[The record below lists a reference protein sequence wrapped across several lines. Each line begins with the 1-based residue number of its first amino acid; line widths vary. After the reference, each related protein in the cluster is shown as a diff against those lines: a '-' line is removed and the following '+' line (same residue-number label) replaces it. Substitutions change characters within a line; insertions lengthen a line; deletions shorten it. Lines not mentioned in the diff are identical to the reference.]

1 MINCEE
7 YQKCLEDIFH
17 RFPSVQ
23 QAGFGNA
30 YKPGLAHMEQF
41 ADLLG
46 RPERNFRTIHVAGT
60 NGKGSV
66 SSMLA
71 SMLSAAGLRTGLYT
85 SPHLLD
91 FRERLKVL
99 PGAGLSPA
107 THATLGTLSPEL
119 VSEAYVYEFITR
131 WRETF
136 EKLDLSFFEIT
147 TGMAFRWFADE
158 KVDVAVIEV
167 GLGGRLDSTNII
179 RPDLSVITSIGL
191 DHCQLL
197 GHTRAAVAGEKA
209 GIIKPGIPALGG
221 EDDAETAAV
230 FEAKAAAEQA
240 PLAFAPREE
249 PALWNQ
255 RRELLAEMDLRGD
268 YQSDN
273 LRTALVARDLLL
285 RDPFYAGLA
294 DEAAVTDALLHTA
307 QRAGLRARWEKLSSR
322 PDVLCDIAHNAPAL
336 KRNFAQLESL
346 LRSGTYARLL
356 IVYAVMADKDL
367 EAIFPYF
374 PREASWFFATPT
386 TPRALPARQI
396 LERYRAYCQSAG
408 IPAGEAC
415 AVDSVPEAVRKALAA
430 ADPETL
436 LYIGG
441 STFAVADALP
451 LFGHIK

>member
-1 MINCEE
+1 M
-7 YQKCLEDIFH
+7 
-17 RFPSVQ
+17 
-23 QAGFGNA
+23 AGGS
-30 YKPGLAHMEQF
+30 GGM
-41 ADLLG
+41 
-46 RPERNFRTIHVAGT
+46 AGT
-60 NGKGSV
+60 
-66 SSMLA
+66 
-71 SMLSAAGLRTGLYT
+71 R
-85 SPHLLD
+85 
-91 FRERLKVL
+91 
-99 PGAGLSPA
+99 
-107 THATLGTLSPEL
+107 ATLGTLSPEL

-209 GIIKPGIPALGG
+209 GIIKPGIPALCG
-221 EDDAETAAV
+221 EDDAETAPV
-230 FEAKAAAEQA
+230 FEAKAAAEHA
-240 PLAFAPREE
+240 PLTFAPRVN
-249 PALWNQ
+249 PSLWDNRDALL
-255 RRELLAEMDLRGD
+255 RRMDLRGD
-268 YQSDN
+268 YQADN
-273 LRTALVARDLLL
+273 LRTVLAARDILR
-285 RDPFYAGLA
+285 RDPFYSGLA
-294 DEAAVTDALLHTA
+294 DAATTEDALIHTA

-367 EAIFPYF
+367 EAIFPFF

>member
-1 MINCEE
+1 
-7 YQKCLEDIFH
+7 
-17 RFPSVQ
+17 
-23 QAGFGNA
+23 
-30 YKPGLAHMEQF
+30 
-41 ADLLG
+41 
-46 RPERNFRTIHVAGT
+46 
-60 NGKGSV
+60 
-66 SSMLA
+66 MLA
-71 SMLSAAGLRTGLYT
+71 SLLSSAGLRTGLYT

-91 FRERLKVL
+91 FRERLRIL
-99 PGAGLSPA
+99 PAAGIPA
-107 THATLGTLSPEL
+107 ETRATLGTLSPEL

-197 GHTRAAVAGEKA
+197 GHTRAAVAAEKA
-209 GIIKPGIPALGG
+209 GIIKPGRPVLAG
-221 EDDAETAAV
+221 EDDAETAPV

-240 PLAFAPREE
+240 PLAFAPRVN
-249 PALWNQ
+249 PSLWDNRDALL
-255 RRELLAEMDLRGD
+255 RRMDLRGD
-268 YQSDN
+268 YQCDN

-307 QRAGLRARWEKLSSR
+307 QRAGLRARWEKLASN
-322 PDVLCDIAHNAPAL
+322 PDVICDIAHNAPAL
-336 KRNFAQLESL
+336 KRNFAQLEGL
-346 LRSGTYARLL
+346 LRSGTYDRLL

>member
-1 MINCEE
+1 
-7 YQKCLEDIFH
+7 
-17 RFPSVQ
+17 
-23 QAGFGNA
+23 
-30 YKPGLAHMEQF
+30 
-41 ADLLG
+41 
-46 RPERNFRTIHVAGT
+46 
-60 NGKGSV
+60 
-66 SSMLA
+66 MLA
-71 SMLSAAGLRTGLYT
+71 SLLSSAGLRTGLYT

-91 FRERLKVL
+91 FRERLRVL
-99 PGAGLSPA
+99 PAAGMV
-107 THATLGTLSPEL
+107 TKE
-119 VSEAYVYEFITR
+119 YVWTFIRR
-131 WRETF
+131 WREDF
-136 EKLDLSFFEIT
+136 ERMNLSFFEIT

-158 KVDVAVIEV
+158 QVDVAVIEV

-209 GIIKPGIPALGG
+209 GIIKPGRPVLAG
-221 EDDAETAAV
+221 EDDAETAPV

-240 PLAFAPREE
+240 PLTFAPRVN
-249 PALWNQ
+249 PSLWDNRDALL
-255 RRELLAEMDLRGD
+255 RRMDLRGD
-268 YQSDN
+268 YQADN
-273 LRTALVARDLLL
+273 LRTVLAARDILR
-285 RDPFYAGLA
+285 RDPFYSGLA
-294 DEAAVTDALLHTA
+294 DAATTEDALIHTA
-307 QRAGLRARWEKLSSR
+307 QRAGLRARWEKLASN
-322 PDVLCDIAHNAPAL
+322 PDVICDIAHNAPAL
-336 KRNFAQLESL
+336 KRNFAQLEGL
-346 LRSGTYARLL
+346 LRSGTYDRLL

-367 EAIFPYF
+367 EAIFPFF

-386 TPRALPARQI
+386 TPRALPAQQI
-396 LERYRAYCQSAG
+396 LDRYRAYCAAAG

>member
-66 SSMLA
+66 ASMLA
-71 SMLSAAGLRTGLYT
+71 SLLSSAGLRTGLYT

-91 FRERLKVL
+91 FRERLRIL
-99 PGAGLSPA
+99 PAAGMV
-107 THATLGTLSPEL
+107 TKE
-119 VSEAYVYEFITR
+119 YVWTFIRR
-131 WRETF
+131 WREDF
-136 EKLDLSFFEIT
+136 ERMNLSFFEIT

-209 GIIKPGIPALGG
+209 GIIKPGIPALCG
-221 EDDAETAAV
+221 EDDAETAPV

-249 PALWNQ
+249 PALWNR

-294 DEAAVTDALLHTA
+294 VEAAVTDALLHTA

-367 EAIFPYF
+367 EAIFPFF

-386 TPRALPARQI
+386 TPRALPAQQI
-396 LERYRAYCQSAG
+396 LTRYRAYCAAVG
-408 IPAGEAC
+408 IAAGEAC
-415 AVDSVPEAVRKALAA
+415 AVDSIAEAVRKALAEA
-430 ADPETL
+430 GPDTL

-451 LFGHIK
+451 LFGHTK

>member
-1 MINCEE
+1 
-7 YQKCLEDIFH
+7 
-17 RFPSVQ
+17 
-23 QAGFGNA
+23 
-30 YKPGLAHMEQF
+30 MEQF

-46 RPERNFRTIHVAGT
+46 RPERTFRTIHVAGT

-66 SSMLA
+66 ASMLA
-71 SMLSAAGLRTGLYT
+71 SLLSSAGLRTGLYT

-91 FRERLKVL
+91 FRERLRIL
-99 PGAGLSPA
+99 PAAGIPA
-107 THATLGTLSPEL
+107 ETRATLGTLSPEL

-197 GHTRAAVAGEKA
+197 GHTRAAVAAEKA
-209 GIIKPGIPALGG
+209 GIIKPGRPVLAG
-221 EDDAETAAV
+221 EDDAETAPV

-240 PLAFAPREE
+240 PLTFAPRVN
-249 PALWNQ
+249 PSLWDNRDALL
-255 RRELLAEMDLRGD
+255 RRMDLRGD

-307 QRAGLRARWEKLSSR
+307 QRAGLRARWEKLASN
-322 PDVLCDIAHNAPAL
+322 PDVICDIAHNAPAL
-336 KRNFAQLESL
+336 KRNFAQLEGL
-346 LRSGTYARLL
+346 LRNGTYDRLL

-415 AVDSVPEAVRKALAA
+415 AVDSVPEAVRKALAEA
-430 ADPETL
+430 GPDTL

>member
-1 MINCEE
+1 ME
-7 YQKCLEDIFH
+7 
-17 RFPSVQ
+17 RF
-23 QAGFGNA
+23 A
-30 YKPGLAHMEQF
+30 E
-41 ADLLG
+41 LLG
-46 RPERNFRTIHVAGT
+46 RPERKFRTIHVAGT

-66 SSMLA
+66 ASMLA
-71 SMLSAAGLRTGLYT
+71 SLLSAAGLRTGLYT

-107 THATLGTLSPEL
+107 THATLGTVRGGTVNKVNGGAEQ
-119 VSEAYVYEFITR
+119 SEAVPGDNPAPRMVPKEYVLSFIQK
-131 WRETF
+131 WRKDF
-136 EKLDLSFFEIT
+136 EQMDLSFFEIT

-197 GHTRAAVAGEKA
+197 GHTRAAVAAEKA
-209 GIIKPGIPALGG
+209 GIIKPETPVVAG
-221 EDDAETAAV
+221 EDDPETAPV
-230 FEAKAAAEQA
+230 FEEKSAAERA
-240 PLAFAPREE
+240 PLTFAPRVN
-249 PALWNQ
+249 PSLWDTRDSLL
-255 RRELLAEMDLRGD
+255 RRMDLRGD
-268 YQSDN
+268 YQTDN
-273 LRTALVARDLLL
+273 LRTVLAARDVL
-285 RDPFYAGLA
+285 RQDPFYAGLA
-294 DEAAVTDALLHTA
+294 DEAAMADALLHTA
-307 QRAGLRARWEKLSSR
+307 QRAGLRARWEKLASN
-322 PDVLCDIAHNAPAL
+322 PDVICDIAHNAPAL
-336 KRNFAQLESL
+336 KRNFAQLEEL

-386 TPRALPARQI
+386 TPRALPAAQI
-396 LERYRAYCQSAG
+396 LERYRAYCQVAG

-415 AVDSVPEAVRKALAA
+415 AVDSVPEAVQKALAA
-430 ADPETL
+430 ARPDTL

>member
-1 MINCEE
+1 
-7 YQKCLEDIFH
+7 
-17 RFPSVQ
+17 
-23 QAGFGNA
+23 
-30 YKPGLAHMEQF
+30 MEQF

-46 RPERNFRTIHVAGT
+46 RPERTFRTIHVAGT

-99 PGAGLSPA
+99 PGANPAPRMVPKEYVLS
-107 THATLGTLSPEL
+107 
-119 VSEAYVYEFITR
+119 FIQK
-131 WRETF
+131 WRKDF
-136 EKLDLSFFEIT
+136 EQMDLSFFEIT

-197 GHTRAAVAGEKA
+197 GHTRAAVAAEKA
-209 GIIKPGIPALGG
+209 GIIKPETPVVAG
-221 EDDAETAAV
+221 EDDPETAAV
-230 FEAKAAAEQA
+230 FEEKSAAERA
-240 PLAFAPREE
+240 PLTFAPREN
-249 PALWNQ
+249 PSLWDTRDSLL
-255 RRELLAEMDLRGD
+255 RRMDLRGD
-268 YQSDN
+268 YQADN
-273 LRTALVARDLLL
+273 LRTVLAARDILR
-285 RDPFYAGLA
+285 RDPFYSGLA
-294 DEAAVTDALLHTA
+294 DAAMTEDALIHTA
-307 QRAGLRARWEKLSSR
+307 QRAGLRARWEKLASN
-322 PDVLCDIAHNAPAL
+322 PDVICDIAHNAPAL
-336 KRNFAQLESL
+336 KRNFAQLEEL

-386 TPRALPARQI
+386 TPRALPAAQI
-396 LERYRAYCQSAG
+396 LERYRAYCQVAG
-408 IPAGEAC
+408 IAAGEAC
-415 AVDSVPEAVRKALAA
+415 AVDSVAEAVRKALAA
-430 ADPETL
+430 ARSDTL

>member
-1 MINCEE
+1 MRNWTFRSS
-7 YQKCLEDIFH
+7 KS
-17 RFPSVQ
+17 P
-23 QAGFGNA
+23 
-30 YKPGLAHMEQF
+30 PGW
-41 ADLLG
+41 
-46 RPERNFRTIHVAGT
+46 P
-60 NGKGSV
+60 
-66 SSMLA
+66 
-71 SMLSAAGLRTGLYT
+71 
-85 SPHLLD
+85 
-91 FRERLKVL
+91 
-99 PGAGLSPA
+99 
-107 THATLGTLSPEL
+107 
-119 VSEAYVYEFITR
+119 
-131 WRETF
+131 

-158 KVDVAVIEV
+158 QVDVAVIEV

-197 GHTRAAVAGEKA
+197 GHTRAAVAAEKA
-209 GIIKPGIPALGG
+209 GIIKPGIPALCG
-221 EDDAETAAV
+221 EDDAETAPV

-240 PLAFAPREE
+240 PLTFAPRVN
-249 PALWNQ
+249 PSLWDNRDALL
-255 RRELLAEMDLRGD
+255 RRMDLRGD
-268 YQSDN
+268 YQADN
-273 LRTALVARDLLL
+273 LRTVLAARDILR
-285 RDPFYAGLA
+285 RDPFYSGLA
-294 DEAAVTDALLHTA
+294 DAATTEDALIHTA
-307 QRAGLRARWEKLSSR
+307 QRAGLRARWEKLASN
-322 PDVLCDIAHNAPAL
+322 PDVICDIAHNAPAL
-336 KRNFAQLESL
+336 KRNFAQLEGL
-346 LRSGTYARLL
+346 LRNGTYDRLL

>member
-1 MINCEE
+1 
-7 YQKCLEDIFH
+7 
-17 RFPSVQ
+17 
-23 QAGFGNA
+23 
-30 YKPGLAHMEQF
+30 MERF

-46 RPERNFRTIHVAGT
+46 HPERDFRTIHVAGT

-66 SSMLA
+66 ASMLA
-71 SMLSAAGLRTGLYT
+71 SLLSSAGLRTGLYT

-91 FRERLKVL
+91 FRERLRIL
-99 PGAGLSPA
+99 PAAGIPA
-107 THATLGTLSPEL
+107 ETRATLGTLSPEL

-147 TGMAFRWFADE
+147 TGMA
-158 KVDVAVIEV
+158 
-167 GLGGRLDSTNII
+167 L
-179 RPDLSVITSIGL
+179 DLSVITSIGL

-209 GIIKPGIPALGG
+209 GIIKPGIPALCG
-221 EDDAETAAV
+221 EDDAETAPV

-240 PLAFAPREE
+240 PLTFAPRVN
-249 PALWNQ
+249 PSLWDNRDALL
-255 RRELLAEMDLRGD
+255 RRMDLRGD
-268 YQSDN
+268 YQADN
-273 LRTALVARDLLL
+273 LRTVLAARDILR
-285 RDPFYAGLA
+285 RDPFYSGLA
-294 DEAAVTDALLHTA
+294 DAATTEDALIHTA
-307 QRAGLRARWEKLSSR
+307 QRAGLRARWEKLASN
-322 PDVLCDIAHNAPAL
+322 PDVICDIAHNAPAL
-336 KRNFAQLESL
+336 KRNFAQLEGL
-346 LRSGTYARLL
+346 LRNGTYDRLL

>member
-1 MINCEE
+1 
-7 YQKCLEDIFH
+7 
-17 RFPSVQ
+17 
-23 QAGFGNA
+23 
-30 YKPGLAHMEQF
+30 MEQF

-46 RPERNFRTIHVAGT
+46 RPERTFRTIHVAGT

-66 SSMLA
+66 ASMLA
-71 SMLSAAGLRTGLYT
+71 SLLSSAGLRTGLYT

-91 FRERLKVL
+91 FRERLRIL
-99 PGAGLSPA
+99 PAAGIPA
-107 THATLGTLSPEL
+107 ETRATLGTLSPEL

-197 GHTRAAVAGEKA
+197 GHTRAAVAAEKA
-209 GIIKPGIPALGG
+209 GIIKPGRPVLAG
-221 EDDAETAAV
+221 EDDAETAPV

-240 PLAFAPREE
+240 PLAFAPRVN
-249 PALWNQ
+249 PSLWDNRDALL
-255 RRELLAEMDLRGD
+255 RRMDLRGD
-268 YQSDN
+268 YQCDN

-307 QRAGLRARWEKLSSR
+307 QRAGLRARWEKLASN
-322 PDVLCDIAHNAPAL
+322 PDVICDIAHNAPAL

>member
-1 MINCEE
+1 
-7 YQKCLEDIFH
+7 
-17 RFPSVQ
+17 
-23 QAGFGNA
+23 
-30 YKPGLAHMEQF
+30 
-41 ADLLG
+41 
-46 RPERNFRTIHVAGT
+46 
-60 NGKGSV
+60 
-66 SSMLA
+66 MLA
-71 SMLSAAGLRTGLYT
+71 SLLSSAGLRTGLYT

-91 FRERLKVL
+91 FRERLRIL
-99 PGAGLSPA
+99 PAAGIPA
-107 THATLGTLSPEL
+107 ETRATLGTLSPEL

-147 TGMAFRWFADE
+147 TGMAFRWFADK

-209 GIIKPGIPALGG
+209 GIIKPGIPALCG

-273 LRTALVARDLLL
+273 LRTVLAARDILR
-285 RDPFYAGLA
+285 RDPFYSGLA
-294 DEAAVTDALLHTA
+294 DAATTEDALKVGVESGRDLRHRPQRTGPEAQFCPVGRTAPQRDIRPFADRICGDGRQGPGSHLPVFPAGGFLVFCHPDNATRPARPTDSGSISRVLCGRRNRCWRGLCGGFRRRSGPESPGRYRPRDPSLYRWLHFC
-307 QRAGLRARWEKLSSR
+307 SSR
-322 PDVLCDIAHNAPAL
+322 CIAP
-336 KRNFAQLESL
+336 F
-346 LRSGTYARLL
+346 
-356 IVYAVMADKDL
+356 
-367 EAIFPYF
+367 
-374 PREASWFFATPT
+374 W
-386 TPRALPARQI
+386 
-396 LERYRAYCQSAG
+396 AY
-408 IPAGEAC
+408 
-415 AVDSVPEAVRKALAA
+415 
-430 ADPETL
+430 
-436 LYIGG
+436 
-441 STFAVADALP
+441 
-451 LFGHIK
+451 

>member
-1 MINCEE
+1 MIHREE
-7 YQKCLEDIFH
+7 YKKCLEEIFH

-23 QAGFGNA
+23 QTGFGNA
-30 YKPGLAHMEQF
+30 YKPGLDHMERF
-41 ADLLG
+41 TELLG
-46 RPERNFRTIHVAGT
+46 HPERDFRTIHVAGT

-91 FRERLKVL
+91 FRERMRVL

-209 GIIKPGIPALGG
+209 GIIKPGIPALCG
-221 EDDAETAAV
+221 EDDAETAPV

-249 PALWNQ
+249 PALWNR

-367 EAIFPYF
+367 EAIFPFF

-386 TPRALPARQI
+386 TPRALPAQQI
-396 LERYRAYCQSAG
+396 LDRYRAYCAAAG
-408 IPAGEAC
+408 IAAGEAC
-415 AVDSVPEAVRKALAA
+415 AVDSVPEAVRKALAEA
-430 ADPETL
+430 GPDTL

-451 LFGHIK
+451 LFGHTK

>member
-1 MINCEE
+1 
-7 YQKCLEDIFH
+7 
-17 RFPSVQ
+17 
-23 QAGFGNA
+23 
-30 YKPGLAHMEQF
+30 MEQF

-91 FRERLKVL
+91 FRERMRVL

-107 THATLGTLSPEL
+107 THATLGTVRGGTVNKVNGGAEQ
-119 VSEAYVYEFITR
+119 SEAVPGDNPAPRMVPKEYVLSFIQK
-131 WRETF
+131 WRKDF
-136 EKLDLSFFEIT
+136 EQMDLSFFEIT

-197 GHTRAAVAGEKA
+197 GHTRAAVAAEKA
-209 GIIKPGIPALGG
+209 GIIKPGIPALCG
-221 EDDAETAAV
+221 EDDAETAPV

-249 PALWNQ
+249 PALWNR

-336 KRNFAQLESL
+336 KRNFAQLEGL
-346 LRSGTYARLL
+346 LRNGTYDRLL

-451 LFGHIK
+451 LFGHTK

>member
-1 MINCEE
+1 M
-7 YQKCLEDIFH
+7 
-17 RFPSVQ
+17 
-23 QAGFGNA
+23 
-30 YKPGLAHMEQF
+30 
-41 ADLLG
+41 
-46 RPERNFRTIHVAGT
+46 
-60 NGKGSV
+60 
-66 SSMLA
+66 
-71 SMLSAAGLRTGLYT
+71 
-85 SPHLLD
+85 
-91 FRERLKVL
+91 
-99 PGAGLSPA
+99 
-107 THATLGTLSPEL
+107 
-119 VSEAYVYEFITR
+119 
-131 WRETF
+131 
-136 EKLDLSFFEIT
+136 DLSFFEIT

-209 GIIKPGIPALGG
+209 GIIKPGIPALCG
-221 EDDAETAAV
+221 EDDAETAPV

-240 PLAFAPREE
+240 PLTFAPRVN
-249 PALWNQ
+249 PSLWDNRDALL
-255 RRELLAEMDLRGD
+255 RRMDLRGD
-268 YQSDN
+268 YQADN
-273 LRTALVARDLLL
+273 LRTVLAARDILR
-285 RDPFYAGLA
+285 RDPFYSGLA
-294 DEAAVTDALLHTA
+294 DAAMTEDALIHTA
-307 QRAGLRARWEKLSSR
+307 QRAGLRARWEKLASN
-322 PDVLCDIAHNAPAL
+322 PDVICDIAHNAPAL
-336 KRNFAQLESL
+336 KRNFAQLEGL
-346 LRSGTYARLL
+346 LRNGTYDRLL

-396 LERYRAYCQSAG
+396 LDRYRAYCAAAG
-408 IPAGEAC
+408 IAAGEAC
-415 AVDSVPEAVRKALAA
+415 AVDSVAEAVRKALAA

>member
-46 RPERNFRTIHVAGT
+46 HPERDFRTIHVAGT

-119 VSEAYVYEFITR
+119 VSEAYVYVFITR

-209 GIIKPGIPALGG
+209 GIIKPGIPALCG

-230 FEAKAAAEQA
+230 FEAKAATEQA
-240 PLAFAPREE
+240 PLTFAPREE
-249 PALWNQ
+249 PALWNR

-367 EAIFPYF
+367 EAIFPFF

-386 TPRALPARQI
+386 TPRALPAQQI
-396 LERYRAYCQSAG
+396 LDRYRAYCAAAG
-408 IPAGEAC
+408 IAAGEAC
-415 AVDSVPEAVRKALAA
+415 AVDSVSEAVRKALAA